1 MKFKIAF
8 FCYFLFILP
17 YQNVSFSKPND
28 TSHYKKTKILLTIP
42 SPDSFPFWW
51 NVKQLSSL
59 VSEKLGVE
67 LYILNFEP
75 GDSNRFQSAKALEK
89 TITSTFKPDFII
101 GMFWM
106 NRESS
111 LLDIIEK
118 HKIPFISFNSSITG
132 EQFSKVGLPGD
143 KYLYWLAHIAPDDI
157 AVGKTVAQRLIT
169 TIDHGTMIAIAGD
182 RTSNSSNN
190 RIEGLQQSINSTN
203 EIELLQVVRTNWSK
217 KDAKDKTIQLFQ
229 RFNEEKINLV
239 WTAGDYLAHGAI
251 EAIKQSGL
259 VPGKDVFVAGV
270 DWNESSFQLIRNNEM
285 EFSIGGH
292 FVEAGIAVILA
303 EDYLHGINFRE
314 FTGRIIQTKMELM
327 TKDNI
332 DEIESLL
339 DRSNWEKLDLKKLSK
354 YHNPLLSQYEFKLR
368 EMLSIEK

>member
-1 MKFKIAF
+1 MKFKVF
-8 FCYFLFILP
+8 FWVFSLFTLLYMNI
-17 YQNVSFSKPND
+17 SFAK
-28 TSHYKKTKILLTIP
+28 TSENSNTNRTKILLTIP
-42 SPDSFPFWW
+42 SPDSFPFWR
-51 NVKQLSSL
+51 NVKQFSSL
-59 VSEKLGVE
+59 VSKKLDVE
-67 LYILNFEP
+67 LYILNYEL

-89 TITSTFKPDFII
+89 VITSTFKPDFII

-106 NRESS
+106 NKESS

-118 HKIPFISFNSSITG
+118 HKIPFISFNSSLTG

-157 AVGKTVAQRLIT
+157 AVGKIVAQRLIT
-169 TIDHGTMIAIAGD
+169 KIKQGTMIAIAGD

-190 RIEGLQQSINSTN
+190 RIKGLQQNVSSTN
-203 EIELLQVVRTNWSK
+203 EIELLQVVRTDWSK
-217 KDAKDKTIQLFQ
+217 EDAKVKTTHLLR
-229 RFNEEKINLV
+229 RFNKEKINLV

-259 VPGKDVFVAGV
+259 VPGKDVFVAGI

-285 EFSIGGH
+285 EFSVGGH
-292 FVEAGIAVILA
+292 FIEAGIAVILA

-314 FTGRIIQTKMELM
+314 FTGRVIQTKMELL
-327 TKDNI
+327 TKNNI

-339 DRSNWEKLDLKKLSK
+339 DKSNWEKLDLKKLSK
-354 YHNPLLSQYEFKLR
+354 YHNPLLTQYVFNLNEI
-368 EMLSIEK
+368 LSGK